1 MSATFKTLL
10 KGVLNASMIDAFV
23 GNYRTTMANLNLL
36 ENAEDAFYWT
46 FHSQV
51 RTFFNTYF
59 KLTLKGE
66 ENVPAKDPIV
76 FTPNH
81 SSFLD
86 PIVVSASTSFHQI
99 HWLGKFEH
107 FVDDPIVKSIFSMWS
122 AIPIQRGKSDQAAL
136 NKAINILKSGKPG
149 HCVGIFPEG
158 TRSLDGHIGHLHN
171 GAAKLAIT
179 AGATIVPIGMV
190 GMIRAL
196 KKGSMLPK
204 AVPVDLEF
212 GKPIYTHHLKGQ
224 QENWEVV
231 KGVTSQIEAE
241 LKRLVGDRNVLN
253 N

>member
-10 KGVLNASMIDAFV
+10 KGLLNASMFDAFV
-23 GNYRTTMANLNLL
+23 GNYRTTMANFNLL

-46 FHSQV
+46 FHTQV

-59 KLTLKGE
+59 KLTVKGE
-66 ENVPAKDPIV
+66 ENVPIKGPIV

-86 PIVVSASTSFHQI
+86 PIVVSASATFHQI

-122 AIPIQRGKSDQAAL
+122 AIPIQRGKSDTAAL
-136 NKAINILKSGKPG
+136 NKAITLMNQGRCI
-149 HCVGIFPEG
+149 GIFPEG

-171 GAAKLAIT
+171 GAAKLAVT

-212 GKPIYTHHLKGQ
+212 GKPIFTNHIKGQ
-224 QENWEVV
+224 HENWEVV
-231 KGVTSQIEAE
+231 KGVTGQIEAE
-241 LKRLVGDRNVLN
+241 FKRLVGDRNVIN

>member
-1 MSATFKTLL
+1 MSATLKTLL
-10 KGVLNASMIDAFV
+10 KGVLNASMFDAFV
-23 GNYRTTMANLNLL
+23 GNYRTAMANLNLL

-46 FHSQV
+46 FHTQV

-59 KLTLKGE
+59 KLTVKGE
-66 ENVPAKDPIV
+66 ENVPRGPIV
-76 FTPNH
+76 FAPNH

-86 PIVVSASTSFHQI
+86 PIVVSASATFHQI

-107 FVDDPIVKSIFSMWS
+107 FVEDPIVKSIFSMWS

-136 NKAINILKSGKPG
+136 DKAIDILKSGKPG

-158 TRSLDGHIGHLHN
+158 TRSLDGHIGKLHN
-171 GAAKLAIT
+171 GAAKLAVT
-179 AGATIVPIGMV
+179 AGATVVPIGMV

-212 GKPIYTHHLKGQ
+212 GKPIYTSHIKGQ
-224 QENWEVV
+224 QDDWELVR
-231 KGVTSQIEAE
+231 GITSQIEAE
-241 LKRLVGDRNVLN
+241 LKRIVGDRNVIN